1 MRRSG
6 RRATDARRLVSSIR
20 ATFFPGG
27 FDYQAMG
34 RKQNENEAVVWDS
47 IDAAIASAAATGR
60 AILITCRDGPVAI
73 LQPPDY
79 RVEAL
84 LAAN

>member
-1 MRRSG
+1 
-6 RRATDARRLVSSIR
+6 
-20 ATFFPGG
+20 
-27 FDYQAMG
+27 MG

-47 IDAAIASAAATGR
+47 IDAAIASASATGR

-84 LAAN
+84 LTAN